1 MVFEGGESAGRRLRG
16 DGAGEICKFLL
27 SSSPFL
33 GGNWEL
39 GVATNVRARE
49 TAEI

>member
-1 MVFEGGESAGRRLRG
+1 VLEGVESARRRLRG

-27 SSSPFL
+27 SSSSPFL
-33 GGNWEL
+33 GGNGKL
-39 GVATNVRARE
+39 DVVTNVRARK